1 MPCIQEKREKG
12 SRCLESP
19 RSSCTAAPG
28 CAFSPTPFIK
38 WTCAVSGKTRV
49 MCQAGPGRS
58 QFSERAMSRGAMDQ
72 RAGRRLL
79 CGKILDLWC
88 PYIKLSTDRFLRFF
102 FWTMRKLILLMLK
115 WRISFMT
122 LPEWRF
128 SECRQYFTCA
138 SGCQILTVLSLFL
151 LRTMPDN

>member
-79 CGKILDLWC
+79 CGKILDLWS

-102 FWTMRKLILLMLK
+102 FLNYEKTYFIDVKMENIIHDTSWMALFRMQAILHLCE
-115 WRISFMT
+115 W
-122 LPEWRF
+122 LPDIDCFEP
-128 SECRQYFTCA
+128 
-138 SGCQILTVLSLFL
+138 FL
-151 LRTMPDN
+151 AQNHAW